1 MLHVEW
7 DFINSEV
14 SPVLTPMMSNRSLR
28 AELPRGGGSQP
39 SWSWKE
45 AAVILHP
52 VYGCWMKHIRMHK
65 AIQYSSRKEP

>member
-28 AELPRGGGSQP
+28 AELPGGGGSQP
-39 SWSWKE
+39 SWGWKE
-45 AAVILHP
+45 AAVILQECM
-52 VYGCWMKHIRMHK
+52 G
-65 AIQYSSRKEP
+65 AG